1 MGEGGLPMVRGGMR
15 GISRRV
21 FLLIRQV
28 KVIFH
33 SVARHIVLS
42 LGATLGDPGYMV
54 ESAESK
60 TGDSKAKRTG
70 KNEQESYNERQIKVV
85 ETLVARCSSCELS
98 FHQFSP
104 F

>member
-1 MGEGGLPMVRGGMR
+1 MVRVGMR
-15 GISRRV
+15 GIFRRV

-33 SVARHIVLS
+33 SVAQHIFLS

-60 TGDSKAKRTG
+60 TGDIKAKRTG
-70 KNEQESYNERQIKVV
+70 KNERTSKRATMNDK
-85 ETLVARCSSCELS
+85 LK
-98 FHQFSP
+98 
-104 F
+104 